1 MKRWGLI
8 FALFVSALFVLSVSL
23 VSADSGPDWF
33 SVSKSPSLSLAQES
47 VAPPARDYWG
57 ADCRDLSYK
66 AFWIDGLGKQLAQDV
81 ASCVHQASFGYIG
94 TYGVRLSGTQT
105 SYSIKSATGSPLSV
119 YPIPGSKNVMTFSQT
134 GSNSYKYIYIYK
146 DFPGNIESVKDS
158 NGVNKYYKLTKPHDG
173 TDNRVKFIDGSSVI
187 VQDQTPVYSGDGRY
201 IFANF
206 GRAQTLIDTQT
217 NTARIIGQNTNPSGG
232 SPWVTLAVNNNASL
246 GFVANNSTGNYTL
259 YNTVSC
265 TANANKSNP
274 ELCQS
279 RSLTDL
285 IHYQVPNIKSILRAN
300 FLGDQK
306 LELYI
311 SHTVNGATKTDRYI
325 LYQPG
330 FAEANFAYLGLGD
343 SFASGE
349 GAFDY
354 VDGTDTDS
362 NRCHISKNSYPRL
375 IQTKLSYEKSE
386 SIACSGGKIK
396 DVYDINKEYADD
408 NPQAKGKD
416 KSTFNDEIMNN
427 YLPGYRRQ
435 WEFVSK
441 YQPEAV
447 TISIGGNDINFGK
460 KLQYC
465 ILTQYSCYES
475 AEQKNGILK
484 ELKAQFPNLVKTYT
498 DLKNASPNTKIYVVG
513 YPRLV
518 QPGGDC
524 ALNVHLSSAELMLAD
539 EIVEDLNTVIKHA
552 TQNAGVFYVDASNAF
567 VGHKLCEDK
576 SWSLAVNGITLG
588 DDQPFSFGP
597 ISNATFHPN
606 KLGHKLFK
614 STILSQTN
622 SLTEPMPTPDSTV
635 SADNMPSRLNPT
647 GEDFKDAPQPILDDG
662 LFGELLKAG
671 DSITSTI
678 STAGYYL
685 SKGDV
690 FNVEIHST
698 PQIIGTANAI
708 GSDSLSLNVTVP
720 EGVEPG
726 PHEVHIYGKNIAGE
740 PIDIYKSVLLV
751 ASDDDYDGDGI
762 LNSQDQCTFI
772 NPVSVDSDQDGVDD
786 ACDSEILE
794 AQPQPPEP
802 PVSEPEVD
810 IIDEPVVPEIP
821 NIDNDSPDDTNAPVP
836 PPDLDNGSNNQQ
848 DPAPNDNPREKYEIP
863 EDPIDNNYLDDIG
876 DNADNNNQ
884 DPTIE
889 DPYNILPQLDNLAVR
904 GLSYGF
910 AAQTNQSQAGD
921 RFSDSNKDIG
931 NVNQEQPPVEERVVP
946 KVQKLNRNSPSNWRR
961 TALIFLTGTPFGIA
975 VILLLD
981 L

>member
-1 MKRWGLI
+1 MV
-8 FALFVSALFVLSVSL
+8 VSALFVLSMSL
-23 VSADSGPDWF
+23 VNADSGVDWF
-33 SVSKSPSLSLAQES
+33 SVGQNPSLSLANES
-47 VAPPARDYWG
+47 ATPPTRDYWG

-66 AFWIDGLGKQLAQDV
+66 ASWVDSLGKQLNQDV
-81 ASCVHQASFGYIG
+81 STCVHQASYGYVG
-94 TYGVRLSGTQT
+94 TYGVRLGGTQT
-105 SYSIKSATGSPLSV
+105 SYAVKSSTGSAISV

-134 GSNSYKYIYIYK
+134 GSTAYKYIYIYQ

-173 TDNRVKFIDGSSVI
+173 IDNRVKFTDGSLVI

-217 NTARIIGQNTNPSGG
+217 NTARIIGQNTNQSSG

-279 RSLTDL
+279 RSLSDL
-285 IHYQVPNIKSILRAN
+285 INSKVPNIKSIPRVN

-306 LELYI
+306 LELFI
-311 SHTVNGATKTDRYI
+311 SHIVNGVAQTDRYI
-325 LYQPG
+325 LYSPG
-330 FAEANFAYLGLGD
+330 FVESSFSYLGLGD

-354 VDGTDTDS
+354 SGISNTDT
-362 NRCHISKNSYPRL
+362 NHCHISNNSYPLL
-375 IQTKLSYEKSE
+375 IAINLRYQTAE
-386 SIACSGGKIK
+386 SVACSGGKIK
-396 DVYDINKEYADD
+396 DVYNIEEKYSNQS
-408 NPQAKGKD
+408 PQSPGK
-416 KSTFNDEIMNN
+416 NDSNYNGEILSNF
-427 YLPGYRRQ
+427 LPGYRRQ

-441 YQPEAV
+441 YQPEAA

-475 AEQKNGILK
+475 AQQKNGVLK
-484 ELKAQFPNLVKTYT
+484 EVKAQFPNLVKTYN

-524 ALNVHLSSAELMLAD
+524 ALNVHLSDAELMLAD
-539 EIVEDLNTVIKHA
+539 EIVEDLNTVIKRA
-552 TQNAGVFYVDASNAF
+552 TQNAGVFYVDTSNSF

-576 SWSLAVNGITLG
+576 SWNLAVNGITFG
-588 DDQPFSFGP
+588 DDQPFSFGH

-606 KLGHKLFK
+606 KLGHQLFK
-614 STILSQTN
+614 STILFQTN
-622 SLTEPMPTPDSTV
+622 SLTDPMPPSDSSISV
-635 SADNMPSRLNPT
+635 ANMSSRLNPS
-647 GEDFKDAPQPILDDG
+647 GEDFKDAPTPILDDG
-662 LFGELLKAG
+662 LFGELIKAG

-794 AQPQPPEP
+794 AQPQPPAP

-836 PPDLDNGSNNQQ
+836 PADLDNGSNNQQ

-863 EDPIDNNYLDDIG
+863 EDSIDNNYLDDIG
-876 DNADNNNQ
+876 DNTDNNNQ

-889 DPYNILPQLDNLAVR
+889 DPYNILSQLDNLAVR

-946 KVQKLNRNSPSNWRR
+946 KVQKLNRNSPSSWRR

-975 VILLLD
+975 VVLLLD